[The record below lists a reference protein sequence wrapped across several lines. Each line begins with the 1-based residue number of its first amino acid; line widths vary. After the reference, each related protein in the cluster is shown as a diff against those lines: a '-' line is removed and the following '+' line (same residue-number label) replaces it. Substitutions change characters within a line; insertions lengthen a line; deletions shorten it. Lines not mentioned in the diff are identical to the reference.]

1 MMVSTLADLTITLDG
16 LYVSKGS
23 VDVERFKRWRFTRQ
37 WWLGF
42 TRSNASNMQ
51 GPGRL
56 IRIDRGSPSV
66 WKSNGALIAQTW
78 DTRMCVTS
86 GRSLTLVLAELTELH
101 LISELISGVIAL
113 AHHISN

>member
-1 MMVSTLADLTITLDG
+1 MMVSTRADLTITLDG
-16 LYVSKGS
+16 SYVSKGS

-42 TRSNASNMQ
+42 TRSNASNMH

-66 WKSNGALIAQTW
+66 WKSNGTLIA
-78 DTRMCVTS
+78 RMCVTS

>member
-66 WKSNGALIAQTW
+66 WKSKGTLIDVGYEDVCYKWSIAHSGIGGAYGASSDI
-78 DTRMCVTS
+78 
-86 GRSLTLVLAELTELH
+86 
-101 LISELISGVIAL
+101 
-113 AHHISN
+113 

>member
-1 MMVSTLADLTITLDG
+1 MMVSTRADLTITLDG
-16 LYVSKGS
+16 SYVSKGS

-42 TRSNASNMQ
+42 TRSNASNMH

-66 WKSNGALIAQTW
+66 WKSNGTLMVRMLYEDVCYKWSIAH
-78 DTRMCVTS
+78 S
-86 GRSLTLVLAELTELH
+86 GIGGAYGASSD
-101 LISELISGVIAL
+101 I
-113 AHHISN
+113 